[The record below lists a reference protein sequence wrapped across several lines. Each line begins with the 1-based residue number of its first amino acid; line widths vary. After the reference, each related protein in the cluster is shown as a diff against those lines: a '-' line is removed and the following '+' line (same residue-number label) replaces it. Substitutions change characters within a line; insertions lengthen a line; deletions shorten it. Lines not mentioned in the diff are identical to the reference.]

1 MTALSLLG
9 KSLKDDEIIE
19 ILEQFDVDV
28 VYSFDRIH
36 ENTPDVYWAAVKS
49 AGFQLRFNEQQALD
63 TIFCYIEPREGFA
76 PVTPEEIGVPV
87 YSSFGLAEQSCH
99 SSGAK
104 YQTSGASKL
113 WLKINDSSHDAH
125 YEFKGGRISM
135 VTLMLPSDE
144 A

>member
-9 KSLKDDEIIE
+9 KSLKDEEIID

-36 ENTPDVYWAAVKS
+36 ENTPDVYWAAIKS
-49 AGFQLRFNEQQALD
+49 AGFQLRFNEQQTLD

-76 PVTPEEIGVPV
+76 SVTLEEIGVPM
-87 YSSFGLAEQSCH
+87 YDSFDLAEQSCQ

-113 WLKINDSSHDAH
+113 WLKIDHSSHGAH

-135 VTLMLPSDE
+135 VTLTLPWDE